1 MMRIGID
8 YTAAVRQ
15 TAGIGRYTRLLIQTL
30 ATWDREGDYVLFSAG
45 RQPEGAAW
53 PSNFRLREL
62 PFSDRHMAIIWQRLR
77 LPLPIEWLTGR
88 LDLFHSPDFVL
99 PPVRRAQT
107 LLTVHDLSF
116 MRYPECSS
124 PPLLEYL
131 MEAVPRSV
139 ARADRIL
146 ADSECTRQDLIEL
159 LDVPAERID
168 VVYAGV
174 EDRFRPQ
181 TAEAVSAAKARYGI
195 ERPYVLGLG
204 TLQPRKNF
212 ARLIEAYALARDRA
226 GIPHALVIGGGVG
239 WLSRGIHET
248 IDRLGL
254 HEDVRLIGFVDDQDL
269 PSLYTG
275 ADLFAFPSLY
285 EGFGIP
291 VLEAMGCETPVVTSR
306 ASSLPEVAGEAALLI
321 DPLDVEELA
330 DALVRGLGASGLRD
344 RMVTAGRRQVGRFTW
359 RAAAQSLH
367 AIYCAMGGGA

>member
-1 MMRIGID
+1 MRIGID

-30 ATWDREGDYVLFSAG
+30 ARLDREGDYLLFSAG

-53 PSNFRLREL
+53 PENFALRQL
-62 PFSDRHMAIIWQRLR
+62 PLSDRHMAIIWQRLR

-99 PPVRRAQT
+99 PPVRRART

-124 PPLLEYL
+124 PPLLAYL
-131 MEAVPRSV
+131 IEAVPRSV
-139 ARADRIL
+139 AAADRIL
-146 ADSECTRQDLIEL
+146 ADSECTRQDLIAL
-159 LDVPAERID
+159 LGVPAERID

-181 TAEAVSAAKARYGI
+181 SAEAVDAAKARYGI
-195 ERPYVLGLG
+195 ERPYILGLG

-212 ARLIEAYALARDRA
+212 ARLIEAYALVRQRE
-226 GIPHALVIGGGVG
+226 GIPHTLVIGGGEG
-239 WLSRGIHET
+239 WLSEGIHET

-254 HEDVRLIGFVDDQDL
+254 REVVRLIGFVDDQDL
-269 PSLYTG
+269 PALYTG

-306 ASSLPEVAGEAALLI
+306 ASSLPEVAGEAALLV

-330 DALVRGLGASGLRD
+330 DALTRGLGDLELRTKL
-344 RMVTAGRRQVGRFTW
+344 VAAGKGQVSRFTW
-359 RAAAQSLH
+359 QAAAQSLLRV
-367 AIYCAMGGGA
+367 YCAMGGDS

>member
-1 MMRIGID
+1 MRIGID

-30 ATWDREGDYVLFSAG
+30 AILDQDGDYLLFSAG
-45 RQPEGAAW
+45 RQPGGVDW
-53 PSNFRLREL
+53 PDNFSLRQL
-62 PFSDRHMAIIWQRLR
+62 PLSDRHMAIIWQRLR

-116 MRYPECSS
+116 MRWPECSS

-131 MEAVPRSV
+131 MAAVPRSV

-146 ADSECTRQDLIEL
+146 ADSECTRQDLVEL

-174 EDRFRPQ
+174 EERFRPQ
-181 TAEAVSAAKARYGI
+181 ADKAVDAVKARYGI

-212 ARLIEAYALARDRA
+212 ARLIEAFALARERA
-226 GIPHALVIGGGVG
+226 GIPHALVIGGGEG

-254 HEDVRLIGFVDDQDL
+254 REDVRLIGFVDDQDL
-269 PSLYTG
+269 PALYTG

-291 VLEAMGCETPVVTSR
+291 VLEAMGCQTPVVTSR

-321 DPLDVEELA
+321 DPTDVEELA
-330 DALVRGLGASGLRD
+330 DALVRGLGDSELRD
-344 RMVTAGRRQVGRFTW
+344 RMVLAGKGQVDRFSW
-359 RAAAQSLH
+359 RAAAQSLLQV
-367 AIYCAMGGGA
+367 YRMMGGHA

>member
-1 MMRIGID
+1 MRIGID

-30 ATWDREGDYVLFSAG
+30 AILDQDGDYLLFSAG
-45 RQPEGAAW
+45 RQPGGVDW
-53 PSNFRLREL
+53 PDNFSLRQL
-62 PFSDRHMAIIWQRLR
+62 PLSDRHMAIIWQRLR

-116 MRYPECSS
+116 IRWPECSS

-131 MEAVPRSV
+131 MAAVPRSV

-146 ADSECTRQDLIEL
+146 ADSECTRQDLVEL

-174 EDRFRPQ
+174 EERFRPQ
-181 TAEAVSAAKARYGI
+181 ADKAVDAVKARYGI

-212 ARLIEAYALARDRA
+212 ARLIEAFALARERA
-226 GIPHALVIGGGVG
+226 GIPHALVIGGGEG

-254 HEDVRLIGFVDDQDL
+254 REDVRLIGFVDDQDL
-269 PSLYTG
+269 PALYTG

-291 VLEAMGCETPVVTSR
+291 VLEAMGCQTPVVTSR

-321 DPLDVEELA
+321 DPTDVEELA
-330 DALVRGLGASGLRD
+330 DALVRGLGDSELRD
-344 RMVTAGRRQVGRFTW
+344 RMVLAGKGQVDRFSW
-359 RAAAQSLH
+359 RAAAQSLLQV
-367 AIYCAMGGGA
+367 YRMMGGHA